1 MTEMSRIPF
10 GQPVEPCAS
19 HDKWV
24 LLDTLTRAAGC
35 FGLNHRTLTVLRAL
49 LTFYPERALPDV
61 PGLAVV
67 FPSNRTL
74 SQRLNGMPE
83 STLRRHLATLV
94 RHGIVSRQDSANR
107 KRFARFGG
115 LAFGFDL
122 SPLSRLAD
130 ALFQAAEAEQ
140 RTQQEIAA
148 LRARIAAT
156 RVRLIDDGALP
167 VDHPLIEDSR
177 RILRRKV
184 DAATLQAVL
193 EVLETHV
200 DKARKIPA
208 PAEKMSTTDSEI
220 ERHIQTTDKAE
231 SVCKEPAPQNP
242 QPHQQDVPLDEVVS
256 TCKEYQSFLPE
267 VPSDWPNLIR
277 AAQTLYPMMGIDRA
291 TFDEAKHRIGSQ
303 GTAVAVLCM
312 LEKLPVIHKP
322 GAYLRGLSKKAM
334 QGRLNLRG
342 MIRAL
347 ENQRL
352 SADNL
357 V

>member
-1 MTEMSRIPF
+1 MSRIPF

-24 LLDTLTRAAGC
+24 LLDTLTRAANS

-49 LTFYPERALPDV
+49 LTFYPERALPNV
-61 PGLAVV
+61 PGVAVV

-94 RHGIVSRQDSANR
+94 RCGIVSRQDSANR

-122 SPLSRLAD
+122 SPLVRLAD
-130 ALFQAAEAEQ
+130 EVFKAASDEHL
-140 RTQQEIAA
+140 RQQEIDA

-156 RVRLIDDGALP
+156 RMRLIEGDLLP

-184 DAATLQAVL
+184 DAETLRAVL
-193 EVLETHV
+193 EPLENHV
-200 DKARKIPA
+200 DNARKIHA
-208 PAEKMSTTDSEI
+208 PAEEMSAIDSEN
-220 ERHIQTTDKAE
+220 ERHIQSTNKAE
-231 SVCKEPAPQNP
+231 SVSKEPDTRNQEA
-242 QPHQQDVPLDEVVS
+242 VALDQVLG
-256 TCKEYQSFLPE
+256 TCKEYKSFFPE
-267 VPSDWPNLIR
+267 APKDWSGLIR
-277 AAQTLYPMMGIDRA
+277 VAQMLYPMMGIDRT
-291 TFDEAKHRIGSQ
+291 TFEDARHRIGSH
-303 GTAVAVLCM
+303 GASVAVLCI
-312 LEKLPVIHKP
+312 LEKLSDIRKP
-322 GAYLRGLSKKAM
+322 GAYLRGLSKRAV
-334 QGRLNLRG
+334 QGQLNLRG
-342 MIRAL
+342 MVKSL
-347 ENQRL
+347 ERPEL